1 MAAVLSRTD
10 GHRVPET
17 YSTCYALAWAIRNG
31 LMEDVHMMLLKGV
44 CVHTKSF
51 VPGFGMCT
59 PLGLTKWLWERDNA
73 NLLLQYG
80 AKPNYNGHAEA
91 VYHFYDGVLT
101 TCVKNAQ
108 WCRWHRAA
116 RHDWCVLQAL

>member
-10 GHRVPET
+10 GHRVPEA
-17 YSTCYALAWAIRNG
+17 YSTCFALAWAIRND
-31 LMEDVHMMLLKGV
+31 LTEDVHLMLQKGV
-44 CVHTKSF
+44 CVHTRSF

-59 PLGLTKWLWERDNA
+59 PLGLSKWLWKRDNA

-80 AKPNYNGHAEA
+80 AKPTYNGHAVV

-101 TCVKNAQ
+101 TCVKDAQ

-116 RHDWCVLQAL
+116 RHAWCVLQAA